1 MYHTIFIDSSVG
13 GPDLKSLLQMLRA
26 TVWPRFIFLCF
37 VYGQWIRFPDQNTHM
52 VQSDVAGGQCN
63 VLESPWLPMAA
74 VTKGCGHDLYGTLYC
89 GVARCAGAG
98 PQLDQKSAAEVN

>member
-13 GPDLKSLLQMLRA
+13 GPVLSFLQMLRA
-26 TVWPRFIFLCF
+26 TVWPNSSFSAL
-37 VYGQWIRFPDQNTHM
+37 YGQWIGGLQIRIPM

-63 VLESPWLPMAA
+63 VLPMAA

-89 GVARCAGAG
+89 GVARGAGAG
-98 PQLDQKSAAEVN
+98 PQLDQERAAEVN